1 MTSFYDTKKD
11 ETIVIG
17 DGYAIVY
24 DSEGFSKN
32 ILAVKDGDVDNIIE
46 MLENNDTRYE
56 PFHNEE
62 IN

>member
-24 DSEGFSKN
+24 DNEGFSKN

-46 MLENNDTRYE
+46 MLESNESRYE

-62 IN
+62 NN